1 MRTGHV
7 AYERNAYFGSFMMHG
22 NCKYSQLTQTVDFE
36 SWVWNVGW
44 IRLLHDFPSAVTICF
59 PSDNCFNLNPQS
71 VASLGYLWF
80 LQRFHSISCV
90 HIPLDAA
97 NPLEIM
103 MVTPQWTRTALAV
116 SFALGCPKGQSPRP
130 CHCMVSPSRPIAKFS
145 HNLNILIDVW
155 WWS

>member
-22 NCKYSQLTQTVDFE
+22 NCTYGQLTQTVDFE
-36 SWVWNVGW
+36 SWVGNVGW

-59 PSDNCFNLNPQS
+59 PSENVSIWSHNQS
-71 VASLGYLWF
+71 QVWD
-80 LQRFHSISCV
+80 ISDFSSGLS
-90 HIPLDAA
+90 PLDAA

-145 HNLNILIDVW
+145 HNLNILVDVW
-155 WWS
+155 WWC